1 MKNSILLFGI
11 FLLSI
16 ALSSF
21 SSNVELRDVESSY
34 EIPENISAIMD
45 KSCIMCHNAESKN
58 SKAKLKLKLDEL
70 ADMKV
75 SKQISKLSKIAKEVS
90 KGDMPPSKFTSKY
103 PEKALS
109 DEEKETLISWA
120 KNYSEELAK

>member
-1 MKNSILLFGI
+1 MKNSFLLFGI